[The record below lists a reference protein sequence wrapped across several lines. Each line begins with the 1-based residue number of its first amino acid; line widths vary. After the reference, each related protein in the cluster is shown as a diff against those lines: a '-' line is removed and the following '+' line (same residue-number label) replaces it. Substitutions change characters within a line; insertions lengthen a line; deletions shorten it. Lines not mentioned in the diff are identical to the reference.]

1 MNRSLLKYYFEWCC
15 IITYSIIL
23 GVYALSK
30 GIQFENRLN
39 IATPVNELSAF
50 RLMWAFYGQSITYP
64 IIIGVFQLLS
74 IILIIPRTTRLFGC
88 ILGTVIL
95 SNIIL
100 QDIIYAVPR
109 GALFN
114 ALFLQILILLI
125 FFFNR
130 RIFIEKLKSI
140 LITETTFNLKE
151 IRMKQK
157 IKMLITAII
166 CFIIFALLLQGIW
179 IIFNNFYYFKNLII
193 S

>member
-140 LITETTFNLKE
+140 LITESTFNLKE

>member
-140 LITETTFNLKE
+140 LITESTFNLKE

-179 IIFNNFYYFKNLII
+179 IIFNNFII
-193 S
+193 SKI